1 MVKKNAIIRTL
12 PSVETLGSATV
23 ICSDKTGTLT
33 QNRMT
38 VVEAYVNHRTHVINR
53 ASPNTTLN
61 EEEKRLLSISVL
73 CADAYMKKN
82 EDGKFI
88 FSGDPTETALL
99 DFGVLY
105 GLYKDDMEKAS
116 HRVAEIP
123 FDSERKRMT
132 TVNRMADKGTSVNV
146 KGGLDEV
153 LSVCD
158 KIVIEG
164 DVKPLTSADVEKIRN
179 ANETMANS
187 ALRVLAMAY
196 KESPEAPQQVTIG
209 ELENGLIFT
218 GLLGMIDPARP
229 EVLDAVAR
237 CNTAGIRP
245 VMITGDHK
253 TTALAIAREIGIYK
267 DGDVAINRC

>member
-1 MVKKNAIIRTL
+1 LV
-12 PSVETLGSATV
+12 ATV
-23 ICSDKTGTLT
+23 ICSIRPVLYPE
-33 QNRMT
+33 QNDRGSGLCQSYN
-38 VVEAYVNHRTHVINR
+38 AYGG
-53 ASPNTTLN
+53 
-61 EEEKRLLSISVL
+61 RLLPTLRPTKRKKAFDSVL
-73 CADAYMKKN
+73 CRCLYEKN

-132 TVNRMADKGTSVNV
+132 TVNRMADRGTSVNV

-164 DVKPLTSADVEKIRN
+164 VIKPLTSGDVEKIRY

-187 ALRVLAMAY
+187 ALRVLQWHS
-196 KESPEAPQQVTIG
+196 KHLRRS
-209 ELENGLIFT
+209 LS
-218 GLLGMIDPARP
+218 R
-229 EVLDAVAR
+229 
-237 CNTAGIRP
+237 
-245 VMITGDHK
+245 
-253 TTALAIAREIGIYK
+253 
-267 DGDVAINRC
+267 